1 VASVDVET
9 EAERMAAIVATRWGA
24 HSSNVSIGFD
34 SLKTVIMQWLPP
46 PPPTKDGSHTKTKSY
61 CAEAIARTADS
72 NYAAASKARVLGLA
86 PADGA
91 ASPLKWVQI
100 EQMEGEPYY
109 YNLADYSVTFTKPDA
124 DDSITK
130 WKDPFL
136 PKKVGKVLAKVL
148 YSNSNDAKAILDKFI
163 TKGLG
168 MGSEMVPP
176 EAHGVIL
183 GLTKAME
190 DSLHQFSQVQVLLPG
205 KVGIT
210 VDLDNFLTFRHIP
223 FGKVQKTIEA
233 AAAGGDGDGDGGDK

>member
-1 VASVDVET
+1 MGVPP
-9 EAERMAAIVATRWGA
+9 AE
-24 HSSNVSIGFD
+24 
-34 SLKTVIMQWLPP
+34 
-46 PPPTKDGSHTKTKSY
+46 
-61 CAEAIARTADS
+61 
-72 NYAAASKARVLGLA
+72 
-86 PADGA
+86 GA

-100 EQMEGEPYY
+100 EQLDGEPYF

-130 WKDPFL
+130 WKDPLL

-148 YSNSNDAKAILDKFI
+148 YSNSTDAKAILDKFI

-168 MGSEMVPP
+168 MGSEMVPQ

-190 DSLHQFSQVQVLLPG
+190 DSLNQFSQVQVLLPG

-210 VDLDNFLTFRHIP
+210 VDLDNFLTFRHMP
-223 FGKVQKTIEA
+223 FGKVQKTIEEA
-233 AAAGGDGDGDGGDK
+233 AGGGEGGDGGDGDK